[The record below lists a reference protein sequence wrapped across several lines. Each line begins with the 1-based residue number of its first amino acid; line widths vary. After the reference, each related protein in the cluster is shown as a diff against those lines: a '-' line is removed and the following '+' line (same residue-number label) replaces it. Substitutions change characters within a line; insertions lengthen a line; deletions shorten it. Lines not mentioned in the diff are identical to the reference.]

1 MKIIETNF
9 QGLILIEPR
18 TFQDERGMFYESWR
32 CEDYQ
37 GAGINEIF
45 LQDNVSFSKKNVLRG
60 LHYQVNQGQLVTVTH
75 GKIFDVAVDLRPHS
89 ETYKK
94 SFSIE
99 LEGSSPK
106 QLYMPPGFAHGFC
119 VLSDYA
125 VIHYKCTQH
134 YNSTQ
139 EGGVIWN
146 DRDIAI
152 EWPSCESFILSS
164 RDIEFPT
171 HKEWEAKTQ

>member
-1 MKIIETNF
+1 MKITETDF

-60 LHYQVNQGQLVTVTH
+60 LHYQIHQGQLITVTY
-75 GKIFDVAVDLRPHS
+75 GKIFDVAVDLRPNS
-89 ETYKK
+89 KTYKK
-94 SFSIE
+94 YFSIE
-99 LEGSSPK
+99 LEGSNTK

-119 VLSDYA
+119 VLSEQA
-125 VIHYKCTQH
+125 IINYKCTQYYDPTH
-134 YNSTQ
+134 ES
-139 EGGVIWN
+139 GIIWN
-146 DRDIAI
+146 DREIGI
-152 EWPSCESFILSS
+152 KWPPCESFIFSS
-164 RDIEFPT
+164 RDNEFPSY
-171 HKEWEAKTQ
+171 KEWKARTP